1 MKVSASPHAYSASAL
16 GRSAFRPVGP
26 VSRPPAG
33 ALGVALL
40 SVLGLAATWC
50 VAALVPAAHARDATA
65 LYDFTLL
72 NRGNVEWVANGVL
85 DSLGTATATIWA
97 LLLVAVAL
105 RRRRPRV
112 ALAVALVMAL
122 APLSA
127 EVLKPLLAHSHAVV
141 DGIYINAASWPSG
154 HSTAALTLAFCAVLV
169 APVRMR
175 PAVLAAGLVFAAAV
189 GLSLLILAWHMP
201 SDVLGGYLLASLWM
215 SLTVAALRASD
226 RRWPIASGSAH
237 LAS

>member
-1 MKVSASPHAYSASAL
+1 MRRAP
-16 GRSAFRPVGP
+16 FRPVGP

-33 ALGVALL
+33 ALGLALL
-40 SVLGLAATWC
+40 CVLGLTATWC

-85 DSLGTATATIWA
+85 DLLNTATATVWA
-97 LLLVAVAL
+97 LVLVAVAL

-112 ALAVALVMAL
+112 ALAVALVMGL

-127 EVLKPLLAHSHAVV
+127 EVLKPLVAHSHAVV
-141 DGIYINAASWPSG
+141 DGIYIKAASWPSG

-175 PAVLAAGLVFAAAV
+175 PTVLAAGLAFAAAV

-226 RRWPIASGSAH
+226 RRWPVARGLSHA
-237 LAS
+237 AR